1 MLRIESLT
9 FNWRTSLDDSKP
21 WRRVRL
27 ALWENLTVRALP
39 GLLTK
44 SLALI
49 LSSALI
55 VLIVPA
61 VASAE
66 DPEAVVRFIG
76 ITDGVYVAPSRRAEF
91 DRDAIQVALAEAE
104 DQGLTA
110 AVIVPSDPF
119 PSNDAFALRVR
130 QASEIDLIISFG
142 PDGEIHA
149 SLTNESDADVLRA
162 LRAARAAD
170 TPEGAVAAFLE
181 DMVTEQ
187 VQETPSLVG
196 DVMRWAIILVIVLAI
211 AVALEAFFRKRR
223 AINRAKDAH
232 TRVSS

>member
-1 MLRIESLT
+1 
-9 FNWRTSLDDSKP
+9 
-21 WRRVRL
+21 
-27 ALWENLTVRALP
+27 LWENLGVRALP

-49 LSSALI
+49 LSV
-55 VLIVPA
+55 VLLVLTVPA

-66 DPEAVVRFIG
+66 DPEDVVRFIG
-76 ITDGVYVAPSRRAEF
+76 LTDDVYVAPSRRTQF
-91 DRDAIQVALAEAE
+91 DREAIQIALAAAGN
-104 DQGLTA
+104 QGLTA

-119 PSNDAFALRVR
+119 PSNDGFALRVR

-142 PDGEIHA
+142 PDGEIDA

-162 LRAARAAD
+162 LRAARIAD

-181 DMVTEQ
+181 DMVTEP

-196 DVMRWAIILVIVLAI
+196 DVLRWAIILVIVLAV
-211 AVALEAFFRKRR
+211 AVALEAFLRKRR
-223 AINRAKDAH
+223 AINRAKAAH
-232 TRVSS
+232 TQASS